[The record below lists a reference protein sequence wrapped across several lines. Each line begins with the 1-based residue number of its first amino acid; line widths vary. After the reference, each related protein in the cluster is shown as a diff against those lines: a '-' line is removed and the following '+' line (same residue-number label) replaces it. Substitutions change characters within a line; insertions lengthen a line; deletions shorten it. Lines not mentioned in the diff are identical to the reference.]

1 MMMHDFLTAH
11 RDEILMLTRT
21 KFAQGGNRRLSEA
34 GREDGIPIFLQQL
47 IDTLRSPRESLKNEM
62 VETATI
68 HGSNLLRM
76 GFSVGQVVHDYGGLC
91 QAVTELAVSLDS
103 SISTGEFH
111 TLNRC
116 LDDAI
121 ADAVTEYARQ
131 REQSASDQALERLGF
146 LAHELR
152 NALNAAQLAFATMKM
167 GSVGTRGST
176 SAIIDRSLRRLR
188 DLVDR
193 SLADVRLRSGLLR
206 RERVLVAGLVEE
218 VSIVAA
224 IEAKSRDVHLTVGPV
239 EHGVTIDADAQILG
253 AALTNLL
260 QNALKFTRPHSH
272 VSLHTHTTADRVR
285 IAIADECGGLPAGQ
299 SDDLFRPF
307 EQRGVDRSG
316 LGLGLALSRQGIE
329 GNGGEIQVHNIPGSG
344 CIFTVDLP
352 RRLGTT

>member
-11 RDEILMLTRT
+11 RDEIIMLTRT
-21 KFAQGGNRRLSEA
+21 KFAQGGTRRSSEA

-47 IDTLRSPRESLKNEM
+47 IDTLQSPCESVKNEM

-68 HGSNLLRM
+68 HGRNLLRM
-76 GFSVGQVVHDYGGLC
+76 GFTVGQVVHDYGGLC
-91 QAVTELAVSLDS
+91 QAITELAVSLDS
-103 SISTGEFH
+103 SIGTGEFH

-206 RERVLVAGLVEE
+206 RERVLVAGLVKE

-239 EHGVTIDADAQILG
+239 EHGVTINADAQILG
-253 AALTNLL
+253 SALTNLL

-285 IAIADECGGLPAGQ
+285 IAIADECGGLPAGR
-299 SDDLFRPF
+299 SYDLFRPF

-316 LGLGLALSRQGIE
+316 LGLGLAISRQGIE

-352 RRLGTT
+352 RRLGRT

>member
-176 SAIIDRSLRRLR
+176 SAIDR
-188 DLVDR
+188 
-193 SLADVRLRSGLLR
+193 
-206 RERVLVAGLVEE
+206 
-218 VSIVAA
+218 
-224 IEAKSRDVHLTVGPV
+224 KSVV
-239 EHGVTIDADAQILG
+239 
-253 AALTNLL
+253 
-260 QNALKFTRPHSH
+260 
-272 VSLHTHTTADRVR
+272 
-285 IAIADECGGLPAGQ
+285 
-299 SDDLFRPF
+299 
-307 EQRGVDRSG
+307 
-316 LGLGLALSRQGIE
+316 
-329 GNGGEIQVHNIPGSG
+329 
-344 CIFTVDLP
+344 
-352 RRLGTT
+352 